1 MRPHSAYG
9 VWHLVADHLG
19 DPGTSWSIGVQ
30 GALAE
35 FLHTDAP
42 SSRLD
47 EWTVAS
53 DLGANR
59 VTPVPDA
66 TLRAYEEPSA
76 HGESWSHGVAIC
88 YPGVAA
94 AGTPNRCITELGPDT
109 GAIHAGQQREILFDL
124 GLGSTACRFC
134 VRLAVDDQVAAMRGL
149 LGRPVLDAQV
159 IDALL
164 SWQPQRVVVSICGR
178 IEVYQPIGTEKTP
191 EGPHTHLIPRLLRPG
206 AVTSANVP
214 LPAGYTAGLLMYPE
228 SPIVDRFGRRKPF
241 SETHHAGFQKLLAAH
256 GDPAYLRAKREAEH
270 GSPPSEDSRLARL
283 AGRIARRQA
292 LAREKASVRG

>member
-1 MRPHSAYG
+1 MWEVIAE
-9 VWHLVADHLG
+9 HLG
-19 DPGTSWSIGVQ
+19 NPGTSWSIGVQ

-35 FLHTDAP
+35 FMHTDAP
-42 SSRLD
+42 SRRLD

-53 DLGANR
+53 DLGAIR

-76 HGESWSHGVAIC
+76 HAESWSHGVAIC

-94 AGTPNRCITELGPDT
+94 AGAPNRRITELGPDT
-109 GAIHAGQQREILFDL
+109 GAIRVEHQREVLFDL

-134 VRLAVDDQVAAMRGL
+134 VRLALDDQIAAMREL
-149 LGRPVLDAQV
+149 LGRSAFDAHV
-159 IDALL
+159 MDALL
-164 SWQPQRVVVSICGR
+164 SWQPHRVVMSIRGR
-178 IEVYQPIGTEKTP
+178 IEVYQPIGSEKTP
-191 EGPHTHLIPRLLRPG
+191 DGPHTHLIPRLLRPD

-214 LPAGYTAGLLMYPE
+214 LPDGCTAGLLMYPE
-228 SPIVDRFGRRKPF
+228 SPLVDRFGRRKPF
-241 SETHHAGFQKLLAAH
+241 SETHHARFQKLLAEH

-283 AGRIARRQA
+283 AGRIAKRQA
-292 LAREKASVRG
+292 LAREKTPVHG

>member
-1 MRPHSAYG
+1 MRPQSADA
-9 VWHLVADHLG
+9 VWDAVADHLG
-19 DPGTSWSIGVQ
+19 NPGTSWSIGVQ

-42 SSRLD
+42 TRRLD
-47 EWTVAS
+47 EWTVVS
-53 DLGANR
+53 DLGAIR

-88 YPGVAA
+88 YPTALA
-94 AGTPNRCITELGPDT
+94 AGAPNRCITELGPDT
-109 GAIHAGQQREILFDL
+109 DAIRAEHQRGVLFDL

-134 VRLAVDDQVAAMRGL
+134 IRLALDGEIAAMRGL
-149 LGRPVLDAQV
+149 LGRSALDAQV
-159 IDALL
+159 IEALL
-164 SWQPQRVVVSICGR
+164 SWQPHRVVVSICGR
-178 IEVYQPIGTEKTP
+178 IEVYQPIGSEKTP
-191 EGPHTHLIPRLLRPG
+191 DGPHTHLIPRLLRPH

-214 LPAGYTAGLLMYPE
+214 LPQGYTAGLLMYPE
-228 SPIVDRFGRRKPF
+228 SPIADRFGRRKPF
-241 SETHHAGFQKLLAAH
+241 SELHHARFQKLLAEH

-270 GSPPSEDSRLARL
+270 GSEPAEDSRLARL

-292 LAREKASVRG
+292 LAREKAPVDG